1 LTQIPIVVLNWNG
14 IDDTIECIESL
25 LDLQCSDYH
34 IFLIDNGSNNN
45 QGQELQNRY
54 NKNSKITVTLYP
66 ENLGFAKAHIKIWD
80 DRLKNLNV
88 PYIALINND
97 TFVDQNWLTSN
108 ISFAQIYDVDIVSSK
123 MIDYYRRDLMDN
135 AGHQMLNTGEIIP
148 IGFSMPIENFE
159 APFPNI
165 GACGGAALYS
175 KSMLEEI
182 GFFDPYFDTGYE
194 DAELGLRAIISGF
207 KCMFNPNAIVFHKRG
222 VSIKKVFNIEY
233 SIKIQTNI
241 LYSYFKLIPFFN
253 IILSTPSIIFKNFSI
268 VIIDIV
274 FFRWHYLYIWYKSC
288 VNIITNFSLIRQ
300 KRSDFYHQ
308 NNITIGTYE
317 FSRLLKYFF
326 YFDMKRFWNT
336 IVLKRETA
344 LDNY

>member
-1 LTQIPIVVLNWNG
+1 MTQIPIVVLNWNG

-25 LDLQCSDYH
+25 LDLQSSDYH
-34 IFLIDNGSNNN
+34 IFLIDNGSNNK
-45 QGQELQNRY
+45 QGQELKNRY
-54 NKNSKITVTLYP
+54 DKNGKITVILYS
-66 ENLGFAKAHIKIWD
+66 ENLGFAKAHIKIWN

-97 TFVDQNWLTSN
+97 TLVDENWLTSI
-108 ISFAQIYDVDIVSSK
+108 ISFAQLYDVDIVSSK

-159 APFPNI
+159 VPFPNI

-194 DAELGLRAIISGF
+194 DAELGLRAIISGY
-207 KCMFNPNAIVFHKRG
+207 KCMFNPDAVIYHKRG

-233 SIKIQTNI
+233 SIMIQTSI
-241 LYSYFKLIPFFN
+241 LYSYFKLIPAN
-253 IILSTPSIIFKNFSI
+253 IILLSIPSLIFKHMSIVLIDIIFR
-268 VIIDIV
+268 
-274 FFRWHYLYIWYKSC
+274 RWNYLYIWRKSW
-288 VNIITNFSLIRQ
+288 TNLFTIKGLIQAKRKEFYAKIHISISFKKFTSLTKFFLPFDIR
-300 KRSDFYHQ
+300 
-308 NNITIGTYE
+308 
-317 FSRLLKYFF
+317 
-326 YFDMKRFWNT
+326 RFWRI
-336 IVLKRETA
+336 IVRKQASA